1 MELTSTVMNQSF
13 FKKIITFILCFLI
26 ICCSSGCSNSKL
38 KSSNANLEFS
48 SKPRK
53 YTISFL
59 NNDGTESISLSNES
73 VEGFEKRI
81 SAISLPYKYSELYGV
96 NECYDRIF
104 TKLSVAEHKHSA
116 LDENR
121 NLTAEH
127 LKDIVKEN
135 NKLFLEEQKSGKGFY
150 KEADDNFLLSLCQ
163 LIVDTVKAVKEKYPD
178 IDYERVYCNLANL
191 KVFYKVGS
199 LNFAAVTPE
208 MNMELGDAMLQSA
221 TVFYGDTSVRN
232 VIVHETMHIIQL
244 GCSCENIEHCTRR
257 AGITYR
263 WDDVELQ
270 GNDWSWFFEGSAEKN
285 MSLLTGQDTMT
296 YKQMINYLQSVNLAT
311 FLCSEIPA
319 YYAETISFY
328 DDPNNLFK
336 IFHANSKEEI
346 TEVANLMEA
355 IQIIQELPDEFKDA
369 YKAKYGIDLSVD
381 EESDK
386 VRYSLKPAVCLTFSK
401 AFYRNLANA
410 LAKENGITQSDL
422 FYLIRIFEAAMD
434 YHSLYTKQERSEINQ
449 PFLDKYKEIRTSFF
463 MLLKENGIEMNDNSY
478 SDYEMF
484 AEENVAN
491 ASFRWL
497 EQGKK
502 EFLME
507 RTEFLKDQLDSK
519 IA

>member
-1 MELTSTVMNQSF
+1 MKRTVALLLCVLMIMCSF
-13 FKKIITFILCFLI
+13 V
-26 ICCSSGCSNSKL
+26 GCSNSKP
-38 KSSNANLEFS
+38 KSSNAYLEFS
-48 SKPRK
+48 SKPK
-53 YTISFL
+53 EYAVSFL
-59 NNDGTESISLSNES
+59 DNDGTETVHISDELVKEFENKLS
-73 VEGFEKRI
+73 G
-81 SAISLPYKYSELYGV
+81 ISLPYEYSELYGV

-104 TKLSVAEHKHSA
+104 TKLSVTAHKHSA
-116 LDENR
+116 LDENG

-135 NKLFLEEQKSGKGFY
+135 NKLFLEEQNSGKGFY
-150 KEADDNFLLSLCQ
+150 KEADDKFLLSLCQ

-221 TVFYGDTSVRN
+221 TLFYGDTSVRD

-263 WDDVELQ
+263 WDDVDLQ

-311 FLCSEIPA
+311 FLYSEIPA

-336 IFHANSKEEI
+336 LFHANSKEEI
-346 TEVANLMEA
+346 TEIANLMEA

-422 FYLIRIFEAAMD
+422 FYLIRVFEAAME
-434 YHSLYTKQERSEINQ
+434 YHSLYTKQERLEVNQ
-449 PFLDKYKEIRTSFF
+449 PFLDRYKEIRTSFF
-463 MLLKENGIEMNDNSY
+463 SMLKESGVEVDENMY
-478 SDYEMF
+478 LTYEMF
-484 AEENVAN
+484 VEENVAN
-491 ASFRWL
+491 ASFQWL
-497 EQGKK
+497 VQGKK
-502 EFLME
+502 EFLLE
-507 RTEFLKDQLDSK
+507 RTEFLKEELDSK
-519 IA
+519 II